1 MLPNEA
7 PNFRRYLSFMCLSIS
22 HFLTEQKKKKMT
34 RREESDRKRT
44 QGQLRPSV
52 TMYAVLSA

>member
-22 HFLTEQKKKKMT
+22 HFLTEQKKKKDDKK
-34 RREESDRKRT
+34 RRER
-44 QGQLRPSV
+44 
-52 TMYAVLSA
+52 